1 MLYQKPSQKRTII
14 GSYCIINSMLRK
26 IGDNDDVQL
35 NKDGILINH
44 SKICTLSLS
53 LIFLNTIW
61 NLSQN
66 LSTENNIFGFQF
78 PSYESKDKI
87 VHNDKLSIL
96 QTTYWYHYI
105 IKRCVTSDL
114 CTLSLSQTMVQP
126 INIQCFLMR
135 PWFPAYRMH
144 IETSLLICCGNGL
157 I

>member
-114 CTLSLSQTMVQP
+114 CTLSLSPKQWSNPLTYNVFSWGHG
-126 INIQCFLMR
+126 FL
-135 PWFPAYRMH
+135 H